1 MYIRYMDNKYLSI
14 KQVAERLGVNKK
26 TVRRWVL
33 SKQLKACRAGIQW
46 RITEED
52 LQLFLNSPAKL
63 EKKINKE

>member
-26 TVRRWVL
+26 TVRRWITNG
-33 SKQLKACRAGIQW
+33 QLNACRAGIQW

-52 LQLFLNSPAKL
+52 LQSFLNSPAKL
-63 EKKINKE
+63 EKKINK